1 MSAVT
6 NVILQNDNCFIGAAI
21 EHGFLLC
28 MPTVHCNELNN
39 RVDMLIDSQDEGG
52 DDDDD
57 EDDEAYTPTDIDSEE
72 GDSSEDYSEE
82 SDWSGEAEDS
92 SGKSKWH
99 RYTDVPVFVELLGKL
114 NSLFKLIYSCVL
126 HLFVC
131 QDNDT
136 NIPPGKP

>member
-1 MSAVT
+1 MII
-6 NVILQNDNCFIGAAI
+6 VILVLQLSKDFYCICP
-21 EHGFLLC
+21 LY
-28 MPTVHCNELNN
+28 TVMSSNN

-99 RYTDVPVFVELLGKL
+99 RYTDVPVFVWCIREIKLL
-114 NSLFKLIYSCVL
+114 I
-126 HLFVC
+126 
-131 QDNDT
+131 
-136 NIPPGKP
+136 